1 LERISALA
9 DKTAEF
15 LIKNARLDNGSCVF
29 LTDREGNKKLFG
41 DAFDL
46 STYVDCF
53 VILGTSEYAAY
64 KKDSHVL
71 EFSLD
76 LYRNTKKKFT
86 DGAFRTDPDPTP
98 KGYITHGVSM
108 ILTNTARNLADAMAE
123 MREFMKTMKDE
134 YAESKRKARAESLI
148 AEAHKVMEKNG
159 CTNAFIRN
167 ITLKGVE
174 VGEADT
180 AESIAEKCKT
190 IYDQNCKDA
199 FGEGY
204 TPPRG
209 NGSGQDKV
217 DYASMVEAL
226 KESGDLS

>member
-1 LERISALA
+1 MQVKYLSALKTKYASFGLSKEALDRVASQRVKTIANEDEIDA
-9 DKTAEF
+9 DIASTDTAMLVMKEMQRATDT
-15 LIKNARLDNGSCVF
+15 LRTDNAKYQKELADLKNDP
-29 LTDREGNKKLFG
+29 GNKP
-41 DAFDL
+41 DQ
-46 STYVDCF
+46 S
-53 VILGTSEYAAY
+53 
-64 KKDSHVL
+64 
-71 EFSLD
+71 
-76 LYRNTKKKFT
+76 N
-86 DGAFRTDPDPTP
+86 DPNP
-98 KGYITHGVSM
+98 
-108 ILTNTARNLADAMAE
+108 LADAMAE

-209 NGSGQDKV
+209 NGSGQDEV
-217 DYASMVEAL
+217 DYDAMVKAL
-226 KESGDLS
+226 KDSGDLS

>member
-1 LERISALA
+1 MQVKYLSALKTKYASFGLSKEALDRVASQRVKTIANEDEIDA
-9 DKTAEF
+9 DIASTDTAMLVMKEMQR
-15 LIKNARLDNGSCVF
+15 A
-29 LTDREGNKKLFG
+29 TDTL
-41 DAFDL
+41 
-46 STYVDCF
+46 
-53 VILGTSEYAAY
+53 
-64 KKDSHVL
+64 
-71 EFSLD
+71 
-76 LYRNTKKKFT
+76 
-86 DGAFRTDPDPTP
+86 RTDNA
-98 KGYITHGVSM
+98 KYQKE
-108 ILTNTARNLADAMAE
+108 LADLKNDPGNSNKPDQTDDPYAGTLAE
-123 MREFMKTMKDE
+123 MKALMQSMKDE
-134 YAESKRKARAESLI
+134 FAESKRKARAESLI

>member
-1 LERISALA
+1 MQVKYLSALKTKYASFGLSKEALDRVASQRVKTIANEDEIDA
-9 DKTAEF
+9 DIASTDTAMLVMKEMQRATDT
-15 LIKNARLDNGSCVF
+15 LRTDNAKYQKELADLKNDP
-29 LTDREGNKKLFG
+29 GNKP
-41 DAFDL
+41 DQSD
-46 STYVDCF
+46 
-53 VILGTSEYAAY
+53 
-64 KKDSHVL
+64 
-71 EFSLD
+71 
-76 LYRNTKKKFT
+76 
-86 DGAFRTDPDPTP
+86 DPNP
-98 KGYITHGVSM
+98 
-108 ILTNTARNLADAMAE
+108 LADAMAE

-134 YAESKRKARAESLI
+134 YAESKRKARTESLI

-204 TPPRG
+204 TPPKG

>member
-1 LERISALA
+1 MQVKYLSALKTKYASFGLSKEALDRVASQRVKTIANEDEIDA
-9 DKTAEF
+9 DIASTDTAMLVMKEMQR
-15 LIKNARLDNGSCVF
+15 A
-29 LTDREGNKKLFG
+29 TDTL
-41 DAFDL
+41 
-46 STYVDCF
+46 
-53 VILGTSEYAAY
+53 
-64 KKDSHVL
+64 
-71 EFSLD
+71 
-76 LYRNTKKKFT
+76 
-86 DGAFRTDPDPTP
+86 RTDNA
-98 KGYITHGVSM
+98 KYQKE
-108 ILTNTARNLADAMAE
+108 LADLKNDPGNNNKPDQTDDPYAGTLAE
-123 MREFMKTMKDE
+123 MKALMQSMKDE
-134 YAESKRKARAESLI
+134 FAESKRKARAESLI

-180 AESIAEKCKT
+180 AESIAEKCKA

-204 TPPRG
+204 IPPKG

>member
-1 LERISALA
+1 MQVKYLSALKTKYASFGLSKEALDRVASQRVKTIANEDEIDA
-9 DKTAEF
+9 DIASTDTAMLVMKEMQRATDT
-15 LIKNARLDNGSCVF
+15 LRTDNAKYQKELADLKNDP
-29 LTDREGNKKLFG
+29 GNKPNQ
-41 DAFDL
+41 
-46 STYVDCF
+46 SN
-53 VILGTSEYAAY
+53 EP
-64 KKDSHVL
+64 
-71 EFSLD
+71 
-76 LYRNTKKKFT
+76 N
-86 DGAFRTDPDPTP
+86 P
-98 KGYITHGVSM
+98 
-108 ILTNTARNLADAMAE
+108 LADAMAE

-180 AESIAEKCKT
+180 AESIAEKCKV

>member
-1 LERISALA
+1 MQVKYLSALKTKYASFGLSKEALDRVASQRVKTIANEDEIDA
-9 DKTAEF
+9 DIASTDTAMLVMKEMQRATDT
-15 LIKNARLDNGSCVF
+15 LRTDNAKYQKELADLKNDP
-29 LTDREGNKKLFG
+29 GNKP
-41 DAFDL
+41 DQ
-46 STYVDCF
+46 S
-53 VILGTSEYAAY
+53 
-64 KKDSHVL
+64 
-71 EFSLD
+71 
-76 LYRNTKKKFT
+76 N
-86 DGAFRTDPDPTP
+86 DPNP
-98 KGYITHGVSM
+98 
-108 ILTNTARNLADAMAE
+108 LADAMAE

-180 AESIAEKCKT
+180 AESIAERCKA

-226 KESGDLS
+226 QESGDLS

>member
-1 LERISALA
+1 MQVKYLSALKTKYASFGLSKEALDRVASQRVKTIANEDEIDA
-9 DKTAEF
+9 DIASTDTAMLVMKEMQRATDT
-15 LIKNARLDNGSCVF
+15 LRTDNAKYQKELADLKNDP
-29 LTDREGNKKLFG
+29 GNKP
-41 DAFDL
+41 DQ
-46 STYVDCF
+46 S
-53 VILGTSEYAAY
+53 
-64 KKDSHVL
+64 
-71 EFSLD
+71 
-76 LYRNTKKKFT
+76 N
-86 DGAFRTDPDPTP
+86 DPNP
-98 KGYITHGVSM
+98 
-108 ILTNTARNLADAMAE
+108 LADAMAE

-204 TPPRG
+204 IPPKG

-217 DYASMVEAL
+217 DYDAMVEAL

>member
-1 LERISALA
+1 MQVKYLSALKTKYASFGLSKEALDRVASQRVKTIANEDEIDA
-9 DKTAEF
+9 DIASTDTAMLVMKEMQRATDT
-15 LIKNARLDNGSCVF
+15 LRTDNAKYQKELADLKNDP
-29 LTDREGNKKLFG
+29 GNKP
-41 DAFDL
+41 DQ
-46 STYVDCF
+46 S
-53 VILGTSEYAAY
+53 
-64 KKDSHVL
+64 
-71 EFSLD
+71 
-76 LYRNTKKKFT
+76 N
-86 DGAFRTDPDPTP
+86 DPNP
-98 KGYITHGVSM
+98 
-108 ILTNTARNLADAMAE
+108 LADAMAE

-204 TPPRG
+204 IPPKG
-209 NGSGQDKV
+209 NGSGQDNV

-226 KESGDLS
+226 KESGYLS

>member
-1 LERISALA
+1 MQVKYLSALKTKYASFGLSKEALDRVASQRVKTIANEDEIDA
-9 DKTAEF
+9 DIASTDTAMLVMKEMQRATDT
-15 LIKNARLDNGSCVF
+15 LRTDNAKYQKELADLKNDP
-29 LTDREGNKKLFG
+29 GNKP
-41 DAFDL
+41 DQ
-46 STYVDCF
+46 S
-53 VILGTSEYAAY
+53 
-64 KKDSHVL
+64 
-71 EFSLD
+71 
-76 LYRNTKKKFT
+76 N
-86 DGAFRTDPDPTP
+86 DPNP
-98 KGYITHGVSM
+98 
-108 ILTNTARNLADAMAE
+108 LADAMAE

-209 NGSGQDKV
+209 NGSGQDEV
-217 DYASMVEAL
+217 DYDAMVKAL

>member
-1 LERISALA
+1 MQVKYLSALKTKYASFGLSKEALDRVASQRVKTIANEDEIDA
-9 DKTAEF
+9 DIASNDTAMLVMKEMQRATDT
-15 LIKNARLDNGSCVF
+15 LRTDNAKYQKELADLKNDP
-29 LTDREGNKKLFG
+29 GNKP
-41 DAFDL
+41 DQSD
-46 STYVDCF
+46 
-53 VILGTSEYAAY
+53 
-64 KKDSHVL
+64 
-71 EFSLD
+71 
-76 LYRNTKKKFT
+76 
-86 DGAFRTDPDPTP
+86 DPNP
-98 KGYITHGVSM
+98 
-108 ILTNTARNLADAMAE
+108 LADAMAE

-134 YAESKRKARAESLI
+134 YAESKRKARTESLI

-204 TPPRG
+204 IPPKG

>member
-1 LERISALA
+1 MQVKYLSALKTKYASFGLSKEALDRVASQRVKTIANEDEIDA
-9 DKTAEF
+9 DIASTDTAMLVMKEMQRATDT
-15 LIKNARLDNGSCVF
+15 LRTDNAKYQKELADLKNDP
-29 LTDREGNKKLFG
+29 GNKPN
-41 DAFDL
+41 
-46 STYVDCF
+46 
-53 VILGTSEYAAY
+53 EP
-64 KKDSHVL
+64 
-71 EFSLD
+71 
-76 LYRNTKKKFT
+76 N
-86 DGAFRTDPDPTP
+86 DPNP
-98 KGYITHGVSM
+98 
-108 ILTNTARNLADAMAE
+108 LADAMAE

-204 TPPRG
+204 IPPRG

-217 DYASMVEAL
+217 DYDAMVKAL
-226 KESGDLS
+226 QESGDLS

>member
-1 LERISALA
+1 MQVKYLSALKTKYASFGLSKEALDRVASQRVKTIANEDEIDA
-9 DKTAEF
+9 DIASTDTAMLVMKEMQRATDT
-15 LIKNARLDNGSCVF
+15 LRTDNAKYQKELADLKNDP
-29 LTDREGNKKLFG
+29 GNK
-41 DAFDL
+41 
-46 STYVDCF
+46 
-53 VILGTSEYAAY
+53 
-64 KKDSHVL
+64 
-71 EFSLD
+71 
-76 LYRNTKKKFT
+76 
-86 DGAFRTDPDPTP
+86 PDQSNEPNP
-98 KGYITHGVSM
+98 
-108 ILTNTARNLADAMAE
+108 LADAMAE

-180 AESIAEKCKT
+180 AESIAERCKT

>member
-1 LERISALA
+1 MQVKYLSALKTKYASFGLSKEALDRVASQRVKTIANEDEIDA
-9 DKTAEF
+9 DIASTDTAMLVMKEMQR
-15 LIKNARLDNGSCVF
+15 A
-29 LTDREGNKKLFG
+29 TDTL
-41 DAFDL
+41 
-46 STYVDCF
+46 
-53 VILGTSEYAAY
+53 
-64 KKDSHVL
+64 
-71 EFSLD
+71 
-76 LYRNTKKKFT
+76 
-86 DGAFRTDPDPTP
+86 RTDNA
-98 KGYITHGVSM
+98 KYQKE
-108 ILTNTARNLADAMAE
+108 LADLKNDPGNNNKPDQTDDPYAGTLAE
-123 MREFMKTMKDE
+123 MKALMQSMKDE
-134 YAESKRKARAESLI
+134 FAESKRKARSESLI

-180 AESIAEKCKT
+180 AESIAEKCKA

-204 TPPRG
+204 TPPKG

>member
-1 LERISALA
+1 MQVKYLSALKTKYASFGLSKEALDRVASQRVKTIANEDEIDA
-9 DKTAEF
+9 DIASTDTAMLVMKEMQRATDT
-15 LIKNARLDNGSCVF
+15 LRTDNAKYQKELADLKNDS
-29 LTDREGNKKLFG
+29 GNKP
-41 DAFDL
+41 DQ
-46 STYVDCF
+46 S
-53 VILGTSEYAAY
+53 
-64 KKDSHVL
+64 
-71 EFSLD
+71 
-76 LYRNTKKKFT
+76 N
-86 DGAFRTDPDPTP
+86 DPNP
-98 KGYITHGVSM
+98 
-108 ILTNTARNLADAMAE
+108 LADAMAE

-180 AESIAEKCKT
+180 AESIAERCKA

>member
-1 LERISALA
+1 MQVKYLSALKTKYASFGLSKEALDRVASQRVKTIANEDEIDA
-9 DKTAEF
+9 DIASTDTAMLVMKEMQR
-15 LIKNARLDNGSCVF
+15 A
-29 LTDREGNKKLFG
+29 TDTL
-41 DAFDL
+41 
-46 STYVDCF
+46 
-53 VILGTSEYAAY
+53 
-64 KKDSHVL
+64 
-71 EFSLD
+71 
-76 LYRNTKKKFT
+76 
-86 DGAFRTDPDPTP
+86 RTDNA
-98 KGYITHGVSM
+98 KYQKE
-108 ILTNTARNLADAMAE
+108 LADLKNDPGNNNKPDQTDDPYAGTLAE
-123 MREFMKTMKDE
+123 MKALMQSMKDE
-134 YAESKRKARAESLI
+134 FAESKRKARTESII

-204 TPPRG
+204 IPPKG

-217 DYASMVEAL
+217 DYAAMVEAL
-226 KESGDLS
+226 KDSGDLS

>member
-1 LERISALA
+1 MQVKYLSALKTKYASFGLSKEALDRVASQRVKTIANEDEIDA
-9 DKTAEF
+9 DIASTDTAMLVMKEMQRATDT
-15 LIKNARLDNGSCVF
+15 LRTDNAKYQKELADLKNDS
-29 LTDREGNKKLFG
+29 GNKPN
-41 DAFDL
+41 
-46 STYVDCF
+46 
-53 VILGTSEYAAY
+53 EP
-64 KKDSHVL
+64 
-71 EFSLD
+71 
-76 LYRNTKKKFT
+76 N
-86 DGAFRTDPDPTP
+86 DPNP
-98 KGYITHGVSM
+98 
-108 ILTNTARNLADAMAE
+108 LADAMAE

-190 IYDQNCKDA
+190 IYDQNCKEA

-204 TPPRG
+204 IPPRG

>member
-1 LERISALA
+1 MQVKYLSALKTKYASFGLSKEALDRVASQRVKTIANEDEIDA
-9 DKTAEF
+9 DIASTDTAMLVMKEMQRATDT
-15 LIKNARLDNGSCVF
+15 LRTDNAKYQKELADLKNDP
-29 LTDREGNKKLFG
+29 GNKP
-41 DAFDL
+41 DQ
-46 STYVDCF
+46 S
-53 VILGTSEYAAY
+53 
-64 KKDSHVL
+64 
-71 EFSLD
+71 
-76 LYRNTKKKFT
+76 N
-86 DGAFRTDPDPTP
+86 DPNP
-98 KGYITHGVSM
+98 
-108 ILTNTARNLADAMAE
+108 LADAMAE

-134 YAESKRKARAESLI
+134 YAESKRKARTESLI

-159 CTNAFIRN
+159 CTNAFIRS

>member
-1 LERISALA
+1 MQVKYLSALKTKYASFGLSKEALDRVASQRIKTIANEDEIDNDIASSEVALLIMKEMQGAA
-9 DKTAEF
+9 DALRNNNAKIQKELAD
-15 LIKNARLDNGSCVF
+15 LKNDPGNKPDQSNDPNPLDNA
-29 LTDREGNKKLFG
+29 L
-41 DAFDL
+41 
-46 STYVDCF
+46 
-53 VILGTSEYAAY
+53 
-64 KKDSHVL
+64 
-71 EFSLD
+71 
-76 LYRNTKKKFT
+76 
-86 DGAFRTDPDPTP
+86 
-98 KGYITHGVSM
+98 
-108 ILTNTARNLADAMAE
+108 AE

-148 AEAHKVMEKNG
+148 AEAYKVMEKNG

-167 ITLKGVE
+167 ITLKGVD

-180 AESIAEKCKT
+180 AESIAEKCKP
-190 IYDQNCKDA
+190 IYDQNCKEA

-217 DYASMVEAL
+217 DYAAMVEAL

>member
-1 LERISALA
+1 MQVKYLSALKTKYASFGLSKEALDRVASQRVKTIANEDEIDA
-9 DKTAEF
+9 DIASTDTAMLVMKEMQRATDT
-15 LIKNARLDNGSCVF
+15 LRTDNAKYQKELADLKNDP
-29 LTDREGNKKLFG
+29 GNKP
-41 DAFDL
+41 DQ
-46 STYVDCF
+46 S
-53 VILGTSEYAAY
+53 
-64 KKDSHVL
+64 
-71 EFSLD
+71 
-76 LYRNTKKKFT
+76 N
-86 DGAFRTDPDPTP
+86 DPNP
-98 KGYITHGVSM
+98 
-108 ILTNTARNLADAMAE
+108 LADAMAE

-180 AESIAEKCKT
+180 AESIAEKCKA

-209 NGSGQDKV
+209 NGSGQDEV
-217 DYASMVEAL
+217 DYDAMVKAL
-226 KESGDLS
+226 KDSGDLS

>member
-1 LERISALA
+1 MQVKYLSALKTKYASFGLSKEALDRVASQRIKTIANEDEIDNDIASSEVALLIMKEMQGAA
-9 DKTAEF
+9 DALRNNNAKIQKELAD
-15 LIKNARLDNGSCVF
+15 LKNDPGNKPDQSNDPNPLDNA
-29 LTDREGNKKLFG
+29 L
-41 DAFDL
+41 
-46 STYVDCF
+46 
-53 VILGTSEYAAY
+53 
-64 KKDSHVL
+64 
-71 EFSLD
+71 
-76 LYRNTKKKFT
+76 
-86 DGAFRTDPDPTP
+86 
-98 KGYITHGVSM
+98 
-108 ILTNTARNLADAMAE
+108 AE

-167 ITLKGVE
+167 ITLKGVD

-180 AESIAEKCKT
+180 AESIAEKCKP
-190 IYDQNCKDA
+190 IYDQNCKEA

-217 DYASMVEAL
+217 DYAAMVEAL

>member
-1 LERISALA
+1 MLVMKEMQRATDTLRTDNAKYQKELA
-9 DKTAEF
+9 D
-15 LIKNARLDNGSCVF
+15 LKNDP
-29 LTDREGNKKLFG
+29 GNKP
-41 DAFDL
+41 DQ
-46 STYVDCF
+46 S
-53 VILGTSEYAAY
+53 
-64 KKDSHVL
+64 
-71 EFSLD
+71 
-76 LYRNTKKKFT
+76 N
-86 DGAFRTDPDPTP
+86 DPNP
-98 KGYITHGVSM
+98 
-108 ILTNTARNLADAMAE
+108 LADAMAE
-123 MREFMKTMKDE
+123 MREFMKTIKDE

-204 TPPRG
+204 IPLKG

-217 DYASMVEAL
+217 DYDAMVKAL
-226 KESGDLS
+226 KDSGDLS

>member
-1 LERISALA
+1 MQVKYLSALKTKYASFGLSKEALDRVASQRVKTIANEDEIDA
-9 DKTAEF
+9 DIASSDTAMLVMKEMQRATDT
-15 LIKNARLDNGSCVF
+15 LRTDNAKYQKELADLKNDP
-29 LTDREGNKKLFG
+29 GNK
-41 DAFDL
+41 
-46 STYVDCF
+46 
-53 VILGTSEYAAY
+53 
-64 KKDSHVL
+64 
-71 EFSLD
+71 
-76 LYRNTKKKFT
+76 
-86 DGAFRTDPDPTP
+86 PDQSNEPNP
-98 KGYITHGVSM
+98 
-108 ILTNTARNLADAMAE
+108 LADAMAE

-204 TPPRG
+204 IPPKG
-209 NGSGQDKV
+209 NGSGQDEV
-217 DYASMVEAL
+217 DYDSMIKAL
-226 KESGDLS
+226 KNSGDLS

>member
-1 LERISALA
+1 MQVKYLSALKTKYASFGLSKEALDRVASQRVKTIANEDEIDA
-9 DKTAEF
+9 DIASTDTAMLVMKEMQRATDT
-15 LIKNARLDNGSCVF
+15 LRTDNAKYQKELADLKNDP
-29 LTDREGNKKLFG
+29 GNKP
-41 DAFDL
+41 DQ
-46 STYVDCF
+46 S
-53 VILGTSEYAAY
+53 
-64 KKDSHVL
+64 
-71 EFSLD
+71 
-76 LYRNTKKKFT
+76 N
-86 DGAFRTDPDPTP
+86 DPNP
-98 KGYITHGVSM
+98 
-108 ILTNTARNLADAMAE
+108 LADAMAE

-204 TPPRG
+204 IPPKG

-217 DYASMVEAL
+217 DYDAMVKAL

>member
-1 LERISALA
+1 MQVKSLSALKTTYASFGLSKEALDRVASQRIKTIANEDEIDNDIASSEVALLIMKEMQGAA
-9 DKTAEF
+9 DALRNNNAKIQKELAD
-15 LIKNARLDNGSCVF
+15 LKNDPGNKPDQSNDPNPLDNA
-29 LTDREGNKKLFG
+29 L
-41 DAFDL
+41 
-46 STYVDCF
+46 
-53 VILGTSEYAAY
+53 
-64 KKDSHVL
+64 
-71 EFSLD
+71 
-76 LYRNTKKKFT
+76 
-86 DGAFRTDPDPTP
+86 
-98 KGYITHGVSM
+98 
-108 ILTNTARNLADAMAE
+108 AE

-167 ITLKGVE
+167 ITLKGVD

-180 AESIAEKCKT
+180 AESIAEKCKP
-190 IYDQNCKDA
+190 IYDQNCKEA

-217 DYASMVEAL
+217 DYAAMVEAL

>member
-1 LERISALA
+1 MQVKYLSALKTKYASFGLSKEALDRVASQRVKTIANEDEIDA
-9 DKTAEF
+9 DIASTDTAMLVMKEMQRATDT
-15 LIKNARLDNGSCVF
+15 LRTDNAKYQKELADLKNDP
-29 LTDREGNKKLFG
+29 GNKP
-41 DAFDL
+41 DQ
-46 STYVDCF
+46 S
-53 VILGTSEYAAY
+53 
-64 KKDSHVL
+64 
-71 EFSLD
+71 
-76 LYRNTKKKFT
+76 N
-86 DGAFRTDPDPTP
+86 DPNP
-98 KGYITHGVSM
+98 
-108 ILTNTARNLADAMAE
+108 LADAMAE

>member
-1 LERISALA
+1 MQVKYLSALKTKYASFGLSKEALDRVASQRVKTIANEDEIDA
-9 DKTAEF
+9 DIASTDTAMLVMKEMQRATDT
-15 LIKNARLDNGSCVF
+15 LRTDNAKYQKELADLKNDP
-29 LTDREGNKKLFG
+29 GNKS
-41 DAFDL
+41 DQ
-46 STYVDCF
+46 S
-53 VILGTSEYAAY
+53 
-64 KKDSHVL
+64 
-71 EFSLD
+71 
-76 LYRNTKKKFT
+76 N
-86 DGAFRTDPDPTP
+86 DPNP
-98 KGYITHGVSM
+98 
-108 ILTNTARNLADAMAE
+108 LADAMAE

-204 TPPRG
+204 IPPKG

-217 DYASMVEAL
+217 DYDAMVEAL

>member
-1 LERISALA
+1 MQVKYLSALKTKYASFGLSKEALDRVASQRVKTIANEDEIDA
-9 DKTAEF
+9 DIASTDTAMLVMKEMQRATDT
-15 LIKNARLDNGSCVF
+15 LRTDNAKYQKELADLKNDP
-29 LTDREGNKKLFG
+29 GNKP
-41 DAFDL
+41 DQSD
-46 STYVDCF
+46 
-53 VILGTSEYAAY
+53 
-64 KKDSHVL
+64 
-71 EFSLD
+71 
-76 LYRNTKKKFT
+76 
-86 DGAFRTDPDPTP
+86 DPNP
-98 KGYITHGVSM
+98 
-108 ILTNTARNLADAMAE
+108 LAEAMAE

-209 NGSGQDKV
+209 NGSGQDDV
-217 DYASMVEAL
+217 DYDAMVKAL
-226 KESGDLS
+226 KDSGDLS

>member
-1 LERISALA
+1 MQVKYLSALKTKYASFGLSKEALDRVASQRVKTIANEDEIDA
-9 DKTAEF
+9 DIASTDTAMLVMKEMQRATDT
-15 LIKNARLDNGSCVF
+15 LRTDNAKYQKELADLKNDP
-29 LTDREGNKKLFG
+29 GNKPNE
-41 DAFDL
+41 
-46 STYVDCF
+46 S
-53 VILGTSEYAAY
+53 
-64 KKDSHVL
+64 
-71 EFSLD
+71 
-76 LYRNTKKKFT
+76 N
-86 DGAFRTDPDPTP
+86 DPNP
-98 KGYITHGVSM
+98 
-108 ILTNTARNLADAMAE
+108 LADAMAE

-180 AESIAEKCKT
+180 AESIAEKCKP